1 MYEGDVNP
9 FLRLVLASAII
20 FGLLAGALALILW
33 FWITG
38 PILLLTGLGL
48 FLYRKVRPKPAV

>member
-9 FLRLVLASAII
+9 FLRLMLSFGII
-20 FGLLAGALALILW
+20 FGLLTVALLLILW

-38 PILLLTGLGL
+38 PILLVAGVSILI
-48 FLYRKVRPKPAV
+48 YRKLKAKPLA

>member
-9 FLRLVLASAII
+9 FLRLMLAFGII
-20 FGLLAGALALILW
+20 FGLLAGALLLILW

-38 PILLLTGLGL
+38 PILLLTGLCVMI
-48 FLYRKVRPKPAV
+48 YRKVQAKPVA